1 MPIFSPSVDVTQWPS
16 FSISHWQKL
25 TGVNSFILAGVTAN
39 HECIPSF
46 LSRPDRVAHG
56 PRTYYTDEAIQSRV
70 QIGIS
75 FGATD
80 AHIRDLSACNDSP
93 ASLAASYASVLDA
106 FNSTHIDVLFAS
118 RLSVNASSV
127 AMRAEALALLQT
139 GFEVRRSTNL
149 TVTLSFESAS
159 VTDGLDPDAIAVVQA
174 VHDAGVLVHSVNVAL
189 KEPPLLRMGLAVPSN
204 EPTSSVRDRD
214 IKKRGFKS
222 HRVHKGINTVNGQ
235 LLHAS
240 NQDPTASSAGMKIAS
255 AVKKQMN
262 TFSNVRGVML
272 VPVLASKGLQF
283 TTADAV
289 DLMTWAETQPW
300 LSFGLS
306 SANADAEGVSGTRKS
321 PVAAISQMSS
331 LIRIQ
336 TVSILLILVALFVP
350 VWWSTTQVH
359 RAVLPTDQIRAL
371 AAAEAKNVFHTRVA
385 VRFVSGKG
393 QPKAVAESLQTHL
406 NNLFGGASFHFAVR
420 ADTSTEETQST
431 SGLYQLRIDC
441 GVKNIQGEG
450 SVKLFEDRVVS
461 LQTPAECADTE
472 SIVAQ
477 AVAVVGGLFLDERAD
492 FARISGS
499 SSHNNDDIRKVK
511 FAPEYQLI
519 FNLMNADP
527 VNLLVSWDIQAAIK
541 DYFQNF
547 VDAVEKLYDFKI
559 KSQTKYFT
567 SLPID
572 PEVINAGEDGEMAYC
587 LRPHHLPHFINSAE
601 WSFGGSVVSTAPP
614 LNFVVYVPPH
624 AQSPLY
630 IMGHD
635 QGFLKTNSFLIP
647 QWGGIS
653 IVNPPKMAPAA
664 VIHENGTTQAIR
676 TVPPKW
682 TLSSSDLS
690 DPMHIFIYQMREI
703 LGVKTVGLGST
714 EQLLPGF
721 QFNYESSSMG
731 ITKWELDRLARLT
744 TIQNIRNAV
753 NTLNSLITLIESM
766 EDMVVQDHIRE
777 KVMVSLNAISTANAI
792 LSENAQETQSPAVN
806 SSHDIALAASRAAI
820 VAAERAFF
828 DPTMVSLLY
837 FPNEHKFAVYMPLFL
852 PVGVPLVGT
861 LVQEIKKRLQKRR
874 EGKTKTE

>member
-39 HECIPSF
+39 HEVVSS
-46 LSRPDRVAHG
+46 LG
-56 PRTYYTDEAIQSRV
+56 PRAYYTDEVIQSRV

-80 AHIRDLSACNDSP
+80 SHIRDMSACNDSP

-118 RLSVNASSV
+118 HLSVNASSV

-159 VTDGLDPDAIAVVQA
+159 VTDGLDTDAIAVVQA

-204 EPTSSVRDRD
+204 VPTSSVRDRV
-214 IKKRGFKS
+214 IKKRGIKS
-222 HRVHKGINTVNGQ
+222 RRVHKGINSVNGQ

-240 NQDPTASSAGMKIAS
+240 SQDQTASSVGMKIAS
-255 AVKKQMN
+255 AVKEQMDA
-262 TFSNVRGVML
+262 FSNVHGVML

-300 LSFGLS
+300 LSFGLN
-306 SANADAEGVSGTRKS
+306 SANADAEE
-321 PVAAISQMSS
+321 MSS

-385 VRFVSGKG
+385 VKFVSGKG

-406 NNLFGGASFHFAVR
+406 NNLFGGASFRFSVR

-572 PEVINAGEDGEMAYC
+572 PEVINAGKDGEMAYC

-624 AQSPLY
+624 SQSPLY

-653 IVNPPKMAPAA
+653 IVNPPKIAPAA
-664 VIHENGTTQAIR
+664 AIHENGTTQAVR
-676 TVPPKW
+676 NVPPKW

-703 LGVKTVGLGST
+703 LGVKTVGLGSA

-721 QFNYESSSMG
+721 QFNYESSSVG

-744 TIQNIRNAV
+744 TIQNIRDAV

-766 EDMVVQDHIRE
+766 EDMVVQDHIRD
-777 KVMVSLNAISTANAI
+777 KVTVSLNAISTANAI
-792 LSENAQETQSPAVN
+792 LSENAQETQSPVN
-806 SSHDIALAASRAAI
+806 FSHDIALAASRVAI

-852 PVGVPLVGT
+852 PVG
-861 LVQEIKKRLQKRR
+861 
-874 EGKTKTE
+874 